1 MCLWWCMHRA
11 VVLISPCKMSG
22 LSYLSVPTWQPCQ
35 LQQRPLQGPHA
46 SLVLPAELLASRCCL
61 LAEGLSCWP
70 AAAACLRRG

>member
-1 MCLWWCMHRA
+1 MTVQAAVPVPLLGSATRFAELMCLWWCMHRA

-46 SLVLPAELLASRCCL
+46 SLVLP
-61 LAEGLSCWP
+61 G
-70 AAAACLRRG
+70 